1 MAESKFLKAKCRKT
15 GLFFGLDVK
24 KYGSVWKVVNMVR
37 LSDEE
42 AKLTASEVR
51 QDAFETNSNLLA
63 CSKCGNR
70 RIGGCSCSKK
80 LFQCSPRMK
89 YKFDCVYCSE
99 FEVDYSRPTAR
110 DISKHS
116 GGTVTLSQGKEVKI
130 ITFSNVKWNKFDNIK
145 HHESGAKFGEPR
157 IHVIANEENIEFHGY
172 NISQMDEGVYY
183 TINSSDD
190 FEIEC
195 DVDTS
200 TIQPH
205 PGGHLYISFGSI
217 TAMISEKG
225 GTFCLDGKSIAK
237 VGSRFHMVLS
247 LIDNVFSIT
256 IDNEKKGELH
266 KYDNSKVK
274 ITFGFTHES
283 HYCSILSHAYIRG
296 IKMRHGVSNNES
308 Q

>member
-1 MAESKFLKAKCRKT
+1 
-15 GLFFGLDVK
+15 
-24 KYGSVWKVVNMVR
+24 
-37 LSDEE
+37 
-42 AKLTASEVR
+42 
-51 QDAFETNSNLLA
+51 
-63 CSKCGNR
+63 
-70 RIGGCSCSKK
+70 
-80 LFQCSPRMK
+80 
-89 YKFDCVYCSE
+89 
-99 FEVDYSRPTAR
+99 
-110 DISKHS
+110 
-116 GGTVTLSQGKEVKI
+116 
-130 ITFSNVKWNKFDNIK
+130 
-145 HHESGAKFGEPR
+145 
-157 IHVIANEENIEFHGY
+157 
-172 NISQMDEGVYY
+172 MDEGVYY

-225 GTFCLDGKSIAK
+225 GTFCLDGKSIAQ

-256 IDNEKKGELH
+256 IDNDKKGELH
-266 KYDNSKVK
+266 KCDNSKVK

-296 IKMRHGVSNNES
+296 IQMRHGISNNES